1 MTKEFGNVDL
11 AKVIKETYELIKK
24 SYEKK
29 IDIQI
34 EVPDQLVISGDYSG
48 LSLAIM
54 NVCNN
59 SRDAMPAGGQLRI
72 FARKIG
78 HHAELVVSDNG
89 QGMNRKIVEQ
99 CFDPFF
105 TTKPIGKG
113 TGLGLSTTYGIIKS
127 HDGLIHIESI
137 PKKGTLVTMT
147 FPLVDAAAKAA
158 EMPQPIKE
166 IAYGNG
172 ETILVVDDEEE
183 ILKAM
188 QNLLN
193 SLGYESAVA
202 ISGLEAIEQYK
213 ANKPEIVLM
222 DINMPEMDGVNC
234 AEKILD
240 LNSAAKI
247 AFITGVEVDNL
258 DEFNDHIKNAVTTFL
273 TKPVDLAD
281 LSAALARMLQP

>member
-1 MTKEFGNVDL
+1 
-11 AKVIKETYELIKK
+11 
-24 SYEKK
+24 
-29 IDIQI
+29 
-34 EVPDQLVISGDYSG
+34 VISGDYSG
-48 LSLAIM
+48 LSQAIM

-78 HHAELVVSDNG
+78 HHAELIVSDNG
-89 QGMNRKIVEQ
+89 QGMNPKTVEQ

-127 HDGLIHIESI
+127 HDGLIHIESK

-147 FPLVDAAAKAA
+147 FPLVAAAAEAA

-166 IAYGNG
+166 IAYGKG

-202 ISGLEAIEQYK
+202 VSGQEAIEQYK
-213 ANKPEIVLM
+213 ANKPEIVLL
-222 DINMPEMDGVNC
+222 DINMPEMDGVSC

-247 AFITGVEVDNL
+247 AFITGVEVGSL
-258 DEFNDHIKNAVTTFL
+258 DEFGDRIKNAVTTFL
-273 TKPVDLAD
+273 TKPVELAD
-281 LSAALARMLQP
+281 LSAVLARMLQQ